1 MMTQLLRLRR
11 LPRKRPLLYLL
22 RSAPYGC
29 RVFSSTFDE
38 HTIAFNNN
46 NSNDDDYSNEDDNVD
61 DDLENLDRTLKDMFV
76 RETTMYQKF
85 WTSTTTTNKNSSNSN
100 SVLSLLP
107 LSYSDN
113 KRLDRQSRFLLQLL
127 QTLYDV
133 GLTNTSDRVT
143 TERCNAIINRLATVA
158 VAAVPTTK
166 TKKSS
171 SSDDDD
177 KNNANA
183 RSAKED
189 NTKNNTIM
197 DHWQRVERARS
208 ILEWME
214 MYLPLSLS
222 GQKYPMEL
230 PIPNHKTYFSI
241 LRMYSSGKQ
250 LSSYDANAT
259 ISLSEDTTTQTQI
272 QIQTMN
278 NAPLEAVQIVKRME
292 ESNQLSLIPTS
303 MHWNQVLSCYA
314 NSIRRPNRPLEAAR
328 LLYELLSQKQNNT
341 NSSDND
347 NDRGSTRITSKS
359 LVDGSSFSHTL
370 RCCVNESA
378 LEEYERRSSTSIS
391 SGKNKL
397 LLDQHTSMKEKEK
410 YAKLALGV
418 AQRVWSGLKQQQQ
431 DESLNPN
438 KTTIGLIVD
447 DNIATDQIN
456 GDNSLSSLS
465 SSSATTTATTTA
477 AAADNKTSIIGATAT
492 AAAAATAAST
502 NTNVTIEM
510 NSFHFVH
517 MIRVARNFA
526 TLLLIAELEQ
536 KQKTNT
542 VDTDIDTSTD
552 IDDNIITEIR
562 QRHEEWIR
570 TIIQECIQKQ
580 KVNIYILQEIMYQGE
595 RMNVNHHNK
604 HKNENEN
611 DGTSNNNDVND
622 NDEDKS
628 FEWIKRVMIMPSS
641 SSSLGNSSS
650 SNILH
655 GMTMKWDKEILP
667 ALVIESNKKKKKTK
681 KNNTYATV
689 IQQTRIL
696 FKYIPSRWISKAD

>member
-1 MMTQLLRLRR
+1 MMMTQLLRLKR
-11 LPRKRPLLYLL
+11 LPRKRPLLNLL
-22 RSAPYGC
+22 RSHEDA
-29 RVFSSTFDE
+29 
-38 HTIAFNNN
+38 
-46 NSNDDDYSNEDDNVD
+46 DDDN
-61 DDLENLDRTLKDMFV
+61 LENLDRTLEDMFV
-76 RETTMYQKF
+76 RERTTYQNV
-85 WTSTTTTNKNSSNSN
+85 WTSTTTNNKNGSNSN

-107 LSYSDN
+107 LSYSD

-143 TERCNAIINRLATVA
+143 TERCNAIINRLASTVA
-158 VAAVPTTK
+158 VAVATTK
-166 TKKSS
+166 TKTASSSS

-177 KNNANA
+177 DSNANA
-183 RSAKED
+183 RSASAKED

-208 ILEWME
+208 ILECME
-214 MYLPLSLS
+214 IYLPLSLS
-222 GQKYPMEL
+222 GQKFPMEL

-250 LSSYDANAT
+250 LSSYDANAI
-259 ISLSEDTTTQTQI
+259 ISLSEDTTTQT

-314 NSIRRPNRPLEAAR
+314 NSIRRPNRPLEAAK

-341 NSSDND
+341 HISDND

-378 LEEYERRSSTSIS
+378 LEEYERSSTSTS

-397 LLDQHTSMKEKEK
+397 LLDQNTSMKEKEK

-418 AQRVWSGLKQQQQ
+418 AQRVWSGLKQQQ

-438 KTTIGLIVD
+438 KTTIGLIVG

-456 GDNSLSSLS
+456 GDDSLSSLS
-465 SSSATTTATTTA
+465 SSSATTTAAA

-492 AAAAATAAST
+492 AATAST
-502 NTNVTIEM
+502 NTNVTVEM

-552 IDDNIITEIR
+552 IDNNIITEIR
-562 QRHEEWIR
+562 QRHEEWIQ
-570 TIIQECIQKQ
+570 TKIQECIQKQ

-595 RMNVNHHNK
+595 IMNVNHHNK
-604 HKNENEN
+604 HRNENEN
-611 DGTSNNNDVND
+611 DGTSNNNDDND

-641 SSSLGNSSS
+641 SSSLGNSLS

-655 GMTMKWDKEILP
+655 GMNMKWDKEILP
-667 ALVIESNKKKKKTK
+667 ALVIESNKKKKKKTK

-696 FKYIPSRWISKAD
+696 FKYIPSQWISKAD

>member
-1 MMTQLLRLRR
+1 
-11 LPRKRPLLYLL
+11 
-22 RSAPYGC
+22 
-29 RVFSSTFDE
+29 VFSSTFDE

-46 NSNDDDYSNEDDNVD
+46 SNDDFSDEDADDDN
-61 DDLENLDRTLKDMFV
+61 LENLDRTLEDMFV
-76 RETTMYQKF
+76 NSSSSIRSSKRETTYQNV
-85 WTSTTTTNKNSSNSN
+85 WTSSTNNNKNGSNSK

-107 LSYSDN
+107 LSYSD

-143 TERCNAIINRLATVA
+143 TERCNAIIKRLATVA
-158 VAAVPTTK
+158 AVAAAADKTK
-166 TKKSS
+166 TASS
-171 SSDDDD
+171 SSDD
-177 KNNANA
+177 NNSNA
-183 RSAKED
+183 KKASAKED

-208 ILEWME
+208 ILECME
-214 MYLPLSLS
+214 IYLPLSLS
-222 GQKYPMEL
+222 GQKFPMEL
-230 PIPNHKTYFSI
+230 PIPNHQTYFSI
-241 LRMYSSGKQ
+241 LKMYSSGKQ
-250 LSSYDANAT
+250 LSSYDANAI

-314 NSIRRPNRPLEAAR
+314 NSIRRSNRPLEAAR

-341 NSSDND
+341 NISDND
-347 NDRGSTRITSKS
+347 DDDRGSTRITSKS

-378 LEEYERRSSTSIS
+378 LEEYERSSTTTSRA
-391 SGKNKL
+391 KDKL
-397 LLDQHTSMKEKEK
+397 LLDQNTSMKEKEK

-456 GDNSLSSLS
+456 GDDSLSSLS
-465 SSSATTTATTTA
+465 SSSATTTTA

-492 AAAAATAAST
+492 ATAAAAST
-502 NTNVTIEM
+502 NTHVTIEM

-552 IDDNIITEIR
+552 IDVNIITEIR

-580 KVNIYILQEIMYQGE
+580 KVNIYILQEIMYQGQI
-595 RMNVNHHNK
+595 MNVNHHNK

-611 DGTSNNNDVND
+611 DGTSNNNDDND
-622 NDEDKS
+622 NDEDEDKS

-641 SSSLGNSSS
+641 SSSLGKSSS

-655 GMTMKWDKEILP
+655 GMNMKWDKEILP